1 MSNIKLD
8 DRIENAMNAF
18 FETETD
24 RGEFALAY
32 GGNETAIAADDT
44 AFSEKADKWTGWLR
58 GLFLF
63 LPGAFVLFYM
73 TLTIIFFYP
82 GLSFQG
88 LFMFFSG
95 IFLTYAGSGTLKNMK
110 NLAVPGSIIAVAAAV
125 AIVSSLFPAKAQPD
139 LYFWYSIYLFPNALI
154 AAKLIQAWV
163 SDKK

>member
-1 MSNIKLD
+1 MNKVKLD

-32 GGNETAIAADDT
+32 GGNETAMAADDT

-58 GLFLF
+58 GVFLF

-82 GLSFQG
+82 LAGLSFQG
-88 LFMFFSG
+88 VFMFFSG
-95 IFLTYAGSGTLKNMK
+95 IFLTYAGSGSLKNMK
-110 NLAVPGSIIAVAAAV
+110 NLVVPGSIIAVAAAV
-125 AIVSSLFPAKAQPD
+125 AIV
-139 LYFWYSIYLFPNALI
+139 
-154 AAKLIQAWV
+154 
-163 SDKK
+163 